1 MAVANAIVR
10 AVAGIADNLAGNMAD
25 DLDNY
30 IIPKYNL
37 PSDRFSNTMAC
48 VMRKKEAGCRNVL

>member
-1 MAVANAIVR
+1 MAGANAIVR
-10 AVAGIADNLAGNMAD
+10 AVAGIADNMAD

-37 PSDRFSNTMAC
+37 PSDRFSYTMAC